1 MRAGVYEEKPWLA
14 LYPPGQPACIEAD
27 FSNLLDAFRAS
38 LRKAPD
44 APILYYFDTPV
55 RLAELDQ
62 ASTALAAELVARG
75 FRSGDRLALYTQ
87 NNPAYVIGLLATW
100 KAGGIA
106 VAVNPMSKERELQY
120 ILRDSGARALLSLD
134 TLHAEIGRSVTVA
147 LDGQVDIVVTFSA
160 LDGQSLNDT
169 RVLDVAPRLGALDG
183 ALDLHQI
190 LTQGA
195 AATVAPWHPRAD
207 DLALLVYTSGTTG
220 HPKGA
225 MITHANLAFN
235 AQTYRDWIGLSMQ
248 DSILGMAPLFHI
260 TGIVGHVAAA
270 LLIPCPLVLLHRFHP
285 ATVLDAMRR
294 HRPTFTIGAITA
306 FISLMNAPGAQREDF
321 SSFRAIYS
329 GGAPVSPATVEQF
342 EAFSGHY
349 IHNAYGMTETC
360 SPTHIVPFGVRAP
373 VDPQSGALSIGVPV
387 FNTTVRVVDDDGRD
401 VPVGE
406 TGEFIDRGPQ
416 IMRGYWNMPEA
427 TAAAIPDGWLRTGD
441 VGFMDEQGW
450 FYLVDRKKDMINAGG
465 YKVWPREVEDVL
477 YSHPAVREVAVVGVP
492 DAYRGETVKAVVSLK
507 PGMQVSAEDLI
518 AYCKANMADYKYPR
532 ILEFMDELPKTLTG
546 KLLRRSL
553 R

>member
-1 MRAGVYEEKPWLA
+1 MSAGVYEEKPWLA
-14 LYPPGQPACIEAD
+14 LYPPGQPASIEAD

-38 LRKAPD
+38 VRKGPD
-44 APILYYFDTPV
+44 APILHYFDTTIS
-55 RLAELDQ
+55 LAELDQ
-62 ASTALAAELVARG
+62 ASTALAAGLVARG

-134 TLHAEIGRSVTVA
+134 TLHAEIGRNVTMA

-160 LDGQSLNDT
+160 LDGQSLNDP
-169 RVLDVAPRLGALDG
+169 RVLDVAPRLGALEG

-190 LTQGA
+190 LSQGA
-195 AATVAPWHPRAD
+195 VATVAPWHPRAD
-207 DLALLVYTSGTTG
+207 DVALLVYTSGTTG

-285 ATVLDAMRR
+285 GTVLDAMRR
-294 HRPTFTIGAITA
+294 HRPTFTVGAITA
-306 FISLMNAPGAQREDF
+306 FISLMNAPGAKREDF
-321 SSFRAIYS
+321 SSFHAIYS
-329 GGAPVSPATVEQF
+329 GGAPVAPATVEQF

-360 SPTHIVPFGVRAP
+360 SPTHIVPLGVRAP
-373 VDPQSGALSIGVPV
+373 VDRQSGALSIGVPV

-427 TAAAIPDGWLRTGD
+427 TAAAMPDGWLRTGD

-477 YSHPAVREVAVVGVP
+477 YSHPAVREAAVVGVP

-507 PGMQVSAEDLI
+507 PGMQVSAEELI